1 LCLDHTVADREQAY
15 GLYFGKG
22 VVTVNTGSGKLMKGL
37 DIPSLEVFVAAVE
50 EKSLSR
56 AADRENLVTSAV
68 SKRIAELEKHL
79 ERTLLLRHGRGVEP
93 TPAGVLLYQR
103 AKNILRS
110 VQLAEMAINKYSNDG
125 MAKIRLAA
133 NPSTLLQFLPG
144 KMAEFFKGRSNVSVD
159 LVEAHSFDIPRMVA
173 EGTVDLGIY
182 HAKYP
187 AAGVTSFPF
196 VKDRVGLV
204 VPLGHPLADRQELH
218 LEDALDFDLL
228 GYFPLHSLDKF
239 LAYVGSSVSRPP
251 TVKLQVSSFETRCN
265 MIREGLGIGI
275 VPERIAS
282 NYLSSMGLTMLR
294 LKDDWAVRHFFIC
307 ILSETDSG
315 PRVKEL
321 LHTLSPD
328 AARGSEHVRS

>member
-1 LCLDHTVADREQAY
+1 
-15 GLYFGKG
+15 
-22 VVTVNTGSGKLMKGL
+22 MKGL

-68 SKRIAELEKHL
+68 SKRIAELEKKL

-93 TPAGVLLYQR
+93 TPAGTLLYQR

-110 VQLAEMAINKYSNDG
+110 VQLAEMAVSKYSIDG

-144 KMAEFFKGRSNVSVD
+144 KMAAFFKGRTNVSID

-173 EGTVDLGIY
+173 EGSVDIGIY

-196 VKDRVGLV
+196 VNDRVGLV
-204 VPLGHPLADRQELH
+204 VPLGHPLADRQELY
-218 LEDALDFDLL
+218 LEDALDYDLL

-239 LAYVGSSVSRPP
+239 LAYVGPSLSRPP
-251 TVKLQVSSFETRCN
+251 TVKLQVSNFETRCS

-282 NYLSSMGLTMLR
+282 HYLGSMGLTLLR
-294 LKDDWAVRHFFIC
+294 LKDDWAVRNFFVC
-307 ILSETDSG
+307 VLSEADSSSI
-315 PRVKEL
+315 VMEL
-321 LHTLSPD
+321 LCNLSED
-328 AARGSEHVRS
+328 VAHNV